1 VSSDPTYVREQ
12 YASEAGLAARKAVYT
27 EVSGPDAREIV
38 FQAVAEA
45 EPDSVLE
52 VGCGEGELA
61 ERVQDELGVEVVAI
75 DQSER
80 MVELTRARGV
90 DAQVGDVRELP
101 FEDGS
106 FDVAVAAWMLY
117 HVPDLDRA
125 LGELARVLRPG
136 GRLVAATNA
145 SDHLHEMLSLAG
157 LAHAFADLSFRAEKG
172 AAALGRH
179 FARVEMHDASGSVTF
194 RDAEQIR
201 SYLRSSARLADG
213 AERVPELTEPL
224 VARRRPVVFVA
235 EKDRRGDPRP

>member
-1 VSSDPTYVREQ
+1 VRLDDPTHVREQ

-27 EVSGPDAREIV
+27 EITGPDAREIV
-38 FQAVAEA
+38 FGAVSEV
-45 EPDSVLE
+45 EPRSVLE

-61 ERVQDELGVEVVAI
+61 ERLQRELDAEVVAL

-90 DAQVGDVRELP
+90 DARVGDVTELP
-101 FEDGS
+101 FEHGS

-117 HVPDLDRA
+117 HVQEIDRA
-125 LGELARVLRPG
+125 VAELGRVLRSG

-145 SDHLHEMLSLAG
+145 SDHLHEMLALG
-157 LAHAFADLSFRAEKG
+157 GVERAFDDLSFRGENGAEIL
-172 AAALGRH
+172 ARH
-179 FARVEMHDASGSVTF
+179 FAQVETHDASGTVTF

-213 AERVPELTEPL
+213 AARVPELLEPL

-235 EKDRRGDPRP
+235 EKAS

>member
-1 VSSDPTYVREQ
+1 MRLDDPTHVREQ

-27 EVSGPDAREIV
+27 EITGPDAREIV
-38 FQAVAEA
+38 FGAVAEV
-45 EPDSVLE
+45 EPRSVLE

-61 ERVQDELGVEVVAI
+61 ERLQRELDAEVVAV

-90 DAQVGDVRELP
+90 DARVADVTELP
-101 FEDGS
+101 FDHGS

-117 HVPDLDRA
+117 HVQEIDRA
-125 LGELARVLRPG
+125 VAELGRVLRSG

-145 SDHLHEMLSLAG
+145 SDHLHEMLALG
-157 LAHAFADLSFRAEKG
+157 GVERAFDDLSFRSENGAEIL
-172 AAALGRH
+172 ARH
-179 FARVEMHDASGSVTF
+179 FARVETHDASGTVTF

-201 SYLRSSARLADG
+201 SYLRSSARLAEGVD
-213 AERVPELTEPL
+213 RVPELSEPL

-235 EKDRRGDPRP
+235 EKAA

>member
-1 VSSDPTYVREQ
+1 VISDPTYVREQ
-12 YASEAGLAARKAVYT
+12 YATEAGLAARKAVYT
-27 EVSGPDAREIV
+27 EVTGPDAREIV
-38 FQAVAEA
+38 FEAVAEV
-45 EPDSVLE
+45 EPRSVLE
-52 VGCGEGELA
+52 VGCGEGELC
-61 ERVQDELGVEVVAI
+61 ERVQRELGVPVVAI

-80 MVELTRARGV
+80 MVELARARGV
-90 DAQVGDVRELP
+90 DARVADVRELP

-117 HVPDLDRA
+117 HVLDLDRA
-125 LGELARVLRPG
+125 VAELARVLRPG

-157 LAHAFADLSFRAEKG
+157 LARAFVDLSFRAENG
-172 AAALGRH
+172 TEALERH
-179 FARVEMHDASGSVTF
+179 FARVEMHDASGTVTF

-213 AERVPELTEPL
+213 ADRVPELTKPL

-235 EKDRRGDPRP
+235 ER

>member
-12 YASEAGLAARKAVYT
+12 YATEAGLAARKAIYT
-27 EVSGPDAREIV
+27 EVTGPDAREIV
-38 FQAVAEA
+38 FEAVAEVG
-45 EPDSVLE
+45 PKSVLE

-61 ERVQDELGVEVVAI
+61 ERVQRELAVSVIAI

-80 MVELTRARGV
+80 MVELARTRGV
-90 DAQVGDVRELP
+90 DARVGDVRELP

-125 LGELARVLRPG
+125 VAELARVLRPG

-145 SDHLHEMLSLAG
+145 SDHLYEMLSLAR

-172 AAALGRH
+172 AEALERH
-179 FARVEMHDASGSVTF
+179 FARVEMHDASGTVTF

-201 SYLRSSARLADG
+201 SYLRSSARLAAG
-213 AERVPELTEPL
+213 ADRVPELTKPL

-235 EKDRRGDPRP
+235 EKAS